1 MLEARQNRRLVFA
14 RAGEYVPE
22 RTRNLSVEARFSP
35 LAYYHVATGLIQ
47 NQPKQDEEQTSGE
60 LKNC

>member
-1 MLEARQNRRLVFA
+1 
-14 RAGEYVPE
+14 
-22 RTRNLSVEARFSP
+22 
-35 LAYYHVATGLIQ
+35 LACYHVATGLIQ